1 MDINESVKEYFK
13 SLNGV
18 KPLKRKEERNL
29 LFEYHI
35 NKNIDARNKFISNL
49 KYTCSL
55 ANTYRGKGV
64 DFEDLLSEANDGLIE
79 AIEKYDL
86 TQNVKLITYAKWWI
100 IQRLNACIA
109 NNNKFLYDDIPI
121 DNSKEVSD
129 DEEIVDS
136 HFNSF
141 QVDSNENNIK
151 KDNKILVNNLLK
163 VLTERERDIIISYY
177 GIYGG
182 KENLEK
188 IGLRYNLTKE
198 RIRQIIE
205 YSFKKL
211 RTEALRTNF

>member
-13 SLNGV
+13 SLNSI
-18 KPLKRKEERNL
+18 KPLKRKEERKL

-35 NKNIDARNKFISNL
+35 NKNIEARNKLIISNL
-49 KYTCSL
+49 KYTCTL
-55 ANTYRGKGV
+55 ANNYRGRGV

-86 TQNVKLITYAKWWI
+86 SQNVKLITYAKWWI
-100 IQRLNACIA
+100 IQHLNTCIA
-109 NNNKFLYDDIPI
+109 DKNKFQYEEIPM

-129 DEEIVDS
+129 EDEITDNY
-136 HFNSF
+136 FNSF
-141 QVDSNENNIK
+141 QSTSNENNK
-151 KDNKILVNNLLK
+151 KDNKMLVNKLLK
-163 VLTERERDIIISYY
+163 VLTEREKDIIMSYY

-182 KENLEK
+182 KETLEK
-188 IGLRYNLTKE
+188 IGLRYDLTKE

-211 RTEALRTNF
+211 RTEALKTNF